1 MIVRRL
7 SLPLGFVC
15 AALVW
20 SACHS
25 CPFRLLWTRTVG
37 FNSRDVATMVACCG
51 ASVQQDV
58 TIPSAE
64 GGQVDL
70 DNTQFPGE
78 AGRVDAWLAPADCD
92 RLFDGTYPGAS
103 PLCRT
108 YIGPVRPGE
117 VSARQPL
124 PSGRYRVV
132 VQAYSSNAN
141 AAKYTAQVGLWGYN
155 CKFNPASPSP

>member
-7 SLPLGFVC
+7 SLLLAMVC

-25 CPFRLLWTRTVG
+25 CPLRLLWTSQFGGGSGGSASTVP
-37 FNSRDVATMVACCG
+37 CCG
-51 ASVQQDV
+51 AFDREDM

-70 DNTQFPGE
+70 DNTFFPDE
-78 AGRVDAWLAPADCD
+78 AGHVDAWLVAADCD
-92 RLFDGTYPGAS
+92 RLFDGIYPGAS

-108 YIGPVRPGE
+108 YIGPVQPGQ
-117 VSARQPL
+117 VSARQSI
-124 PSGRYRVV
+124 PSGRYRVI
-132 VQAYSSNAN
+132 VQAYSSNAK
-141 AAKYTAQVGLWGYN
+141 AAKYTTEVGLWGYD
-155 CKFNPASPSP
+155 CKFNPAGP